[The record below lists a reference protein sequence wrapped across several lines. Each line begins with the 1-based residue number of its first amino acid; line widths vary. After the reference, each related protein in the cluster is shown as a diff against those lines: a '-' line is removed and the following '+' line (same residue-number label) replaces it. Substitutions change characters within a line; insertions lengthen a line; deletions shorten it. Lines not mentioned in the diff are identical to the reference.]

1 MKKLGFL
8 YRWEWKEPREI
19 LPLDFIDDVDSVSQ
33 PRAKVQFPSVPP
45 WWNQKLMSWAQES
58 LNLVIFS
65 DNTSVSKFEVQIK
78 ESAAGDGD
86 IFKNGTRKFS
96 SNQSL
101 TLRVLRKT
109 SKLGEVGMK
118 MSYKKFEEFSSIT
131 PSETLTW

>member
-19 LPLDFIDDVDSVSQ
+19 LSLDFIDDVDSISQ

-65 DNTSVSKFEVQIK
+65 DNTSASKFEVQIK

-96 SNQSL
+96 SNQSS
-101 TLRVLRKT
+101 TIRVLRNT
-109 SKLGEVGMK
+109 SKLGEVV
-118 MSYKKFEEFSSIT
+118 
-131 PSETLTW
+131 